1 MSCDENNTRMGVK
14 ADSSKSVKL
23 FERTSMTRPNPEH
36 SRSDDAGNSAVVAPD
51 VRNWPNLIFQ
61 KLREFGIR
69 HVTYVPDSGHARLIE
84 LCQAAADMEPTVL
97 TTEEEGIGILA
108 GAWLGGERG
117 VLLMQSSGVGNC
129 INTLSLAKVCGF
141 PLLMIV
147 TMRGEWG
154 EANPWQVPMGQIA
167 ASSLRLAGVIV
178 YEVTDADAA
187 APTVEAAARIAF
199 KGGQIVAV
207 LLSQRMLGA
216 KLFQEGR

>member
-1 MSCDENNTRMGVK
+1 MATQSRGHGRANEDESATGM
-14 ADSSKSVKL
+14 ADVQ
-23 FERTSMTRPNPEH
+23 
-36 SRSDDAGNSAVVAPD
+36 
-51 VRNWPNLIFQ
+51 NWPSLIFE
-61 KLREFGIR
+61 KLRAFDVC

-84 LCQAAADMEPTVL
+84 LCHAASEMKPTVL

-129 INTLSLAKVCGF
+129 VNTLSLARVCAF

-154 EANPWQVPMGQIA
+154 EANPWQVPMGQTA
-167 ASSLRLAGVIV
+167 ASNLRLAGVIF

-199 KGGQIVAV
+199 NGGQMVAV
-207 LLSQRMLGA
+207 LLAQRML
-216 KLFQEGR
+216 

>member
-1 MSCDENNTRMGVK
+1 MATRRHGRVNN
-14 ADSSKSVKL
+14 
-23 FERTSMTRPNPEH
+23 
-36 SRSDDAGNSAVVAPD
+36 DATGTIMATDAQ
-51 VRNWPNLIFQ
+51 NWPNLIFE
-61 KLREFGIR
+61 KLREFDVR

-84 LCQAAADMEPTVL
+84 LCHAANEVKPTVL

-129 INTLSLAKVCGF
+129 INTLSLARVCAF

-147 TMRGEWG
+147 TMRGELG

-167 ASSLRLAGVIV
+167 ADILRLAGAIV
-178 YEVTDADAA
+178 YEVTDPQAA
-187 APTVEAAARIAF
+187 AATVEAAARIAF
-199 KGGQIVAV
+199 NGNLTAAV

-216 KLFQEGR
+216 KLFKD